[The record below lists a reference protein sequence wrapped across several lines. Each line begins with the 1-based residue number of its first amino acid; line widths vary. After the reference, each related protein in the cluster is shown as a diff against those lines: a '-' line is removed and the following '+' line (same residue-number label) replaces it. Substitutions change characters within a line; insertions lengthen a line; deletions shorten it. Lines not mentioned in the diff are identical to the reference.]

1 VFLGSLAFENYTY
14 QEAIRKAGL
23 LESLCNHPLEY
34 LMESSLRNIIMPTYC
49 CLIHDNSANFSCTFA
64 ENSAQPIVQFIERE
78 IAYCNEQM
86 SEISLGGKNVPSR
99 TLSRKTSVS
108 SINSS
113 YSKASMAESFSTQT
127 SNTIVPDNPIRL
139 EHRFRPQFW

>member
-1 VFLGSLAFENYTY
+1 MRTT
-14 QEAIRKAGL
+14 GL

-34 LMESSLRNIIMPTYC
+34 LMEPALRNIIIPTYC
-49 CLIHDNSANFSCTFA
+49 CLIHDNPTNFKLTFA
-64 ENSAQPIVQFIERE
+64 ENSVQPILQFIEKE
-78 IAYCNEQM
+78 ISYCNERN
-86 SEISLGGKNVPSR
+86 SEISLGGKNVHSR

-127 SNTIVPDNPIRL
+127 SNTIGLTDN
-139 EHRFRPQFW
+139 